1 MEVSLH
7 KTSMHILPCQRTV
20 FFLTFFIISFD
31 PQKYKGYDGVNISQA
46 LNNLSVKDDADF
58 FYGETSSKPVKIK
71 KSNLFTSVFAYKG
84 LLSSDKDLNTISE
97 NGIYYSAFAMN
108 SPENISGLLLHYAE
122 KDMASQ
128 ILINSRNGELYT
140 RSRVYNTGNWDKW
153 TPWKKISFTN

>member
-1 MEVSLH
+1 MAEQDI
-7 KTSMHILPCQRTV
+7 KMN
-20 FFLTFFIISFD
+20 SFAQATD
-31 PQKYKGYDGVNISQA
+31 AAYIYAEAANGSQ
-46 LNNLSVKDDADF
+46 
-58 FYGETSSKPVKIK
+58 VKIK
-71 KSNLFTSVFAYKG
+71 KSDLFTSVFAYKG

-128 ILINSRNGELYT
+128 ILINSRNGGLYT

-153 TPWKKISFTN
+153 TEWKSITLT

>member
-1 MEVSLH
+1 MLIVVYYLFPSYPLTLNSTRDMME
-7 KTSMHILPCQRTV
+7 K
-20 FFLTFFIISFD
+20 
-31 PQKYKGYDGVNISQA
+31 VNISQA

>member
-1 MEVSLH
+1 MAEQDIAMNAF
-7 KTSMHILPCQRTV
+7 TSATDAAYI
-20 FFLTFFIISFD
+20 
-31 PQKYKGYDGVNISQA
+31 YAEAANGSQ
-46 LNNLSVKDDADF
+46 
-58 FYGETSSKPVKIK
+58 VKIK
-71 KSNLFTSVFAYKG
+71 KSDLFTSVFAYKG

-128 ILINSRNGELYT
+128 ILINSRNGGLYT

-153 TPWKKISFTN
+153 TEWKSITLT